1 MISEKDDHYFDESK
15 ELVGCNKSR
24 YREFI
29 GINRV
34 IFRGW
39 KLKQSYLRRSNNIRI
54 RFLCIQRS
62 LFSIDGRKESQGL
75 PIIFAYSVV
84 AINQTMK
91 TNGYS
96 EFDVESQSPDRTIS
110 SKENV
115 GTGHR

>member
-1 MISEKDDHYFDESK
+1 MTSWDDHYFDESK

-24 YREFI
+24 YREFF

-39 KLKQSYLRRSNNIRI
+39 KPKQSYLRRSNNFRI

-62 LFSIDGRKESQGL
+62 LFSMGGRKESHGL
-75 PIIFAYSVV
+75 PIIFAYSAVTL
-84 AINQTMK
+84 NLTMEI
-91 TNGYS
+91 NGYS
-96 EFDVESQSPDRTIS
+96 GFDVQSQSPDRTIS